1 VAVYEPLE
9 LKATV
14 ADNQYLSST
23 EQGSHI
29 QLPMIGSVVL
39 LASSS
44 LEQETIKTNS
54 IRRSSFFI
62 ISDLSIQYTKL
73 FLSLFSLAE
82 LTEDDMP
89 RV

>member
-9 LKATV
+9 LKAPV
-14 ADNQYLSST
+14 DDNEYLSST

-44 LEQETIKTNS
+44 LEQETIGTNS
-54 IRRSSFFI
+54 KRRSSFFI
-62 ISDLSIQYTKL
+62 TSNLSIQFTKL
-73 FLSLFSLAE
+73 F
-82 LTEDDMP
+82 
-89 RV
+89 